1 MLTGDR
7 VLRFSSHRYGKPIL
21 ILKNKEDDFANGKI
35 TAETLCRITTLTD
48 QRHRQL
54 AQSGL
59 FPPPERGYYQL
70 EPTIR
75 GLLSYHRERNKR
87 EKKFLSGEKLKKL
100 RAERKMA
107 ELQLAKATNKAL
119 DADAVIRS
127 WQNMVLTAR
136 QKFLGLESK
145 LSPQLG
151 FTDFQ
156 RAELR
161 REIEEALTELSR
173 PQQYGVTED

>member
-1 MLTGDR
+1 
-7 VLRFSSHRYGKPIL
+7 
-21 ILKNKEDDFANGKI
+21 LKNKEDDIANGKI

-59 FPPPERGYYQL
+59 FPSPELGYYQL
-70 EPTIR
+70 EPTVR
-75 GLLSYHRERNKR
+75 GLLSYYRERNKK
-87 EKKFLSGEKLKKL
+87 EKESLSGEKL

-107 ELQLAKATNKAL
+107 ELQLARATNKAL
-119 DADAVIRS
+119 DADVVIRS
-127 WQNMVLTAR
+127 WQNVVLIAR
-136 QKFLGLESK
+136 QKFFGLESK
-145 LSPQLG
+145 LSSQLG

-156 RAELR
+156 QAELR
-161 REIEEALTELSR
+161 REIEEALAELSR

>member
-1 MLTGDR
+1 M
-7 VLRFSSHRYGKPIL
+7 
-21 ILKNKEDDFANGKI
+21 KNKEDDFANGKI
-35 TAETLCRITTLTD
+35 TAETLCRISTLTD

-54 AQSGL
+54 AQSGV
-59 FPPPERGYYQL
+59 FPSPQRGYYLL

-75 GLLSYHRERNKR
+75 GLLCYYRDRNKK
-87 EKKFLSGEKLKKL
+87 EKESLSEERLKKL

-107 ELQLAKATNKAL
+107 ELQLAKAM
-119 DADAVIRS
+119 DADAVVRS
-127 WQNMVLTAR
+127 WQNIVLTAR
-136 QKFLGLESK
+136 QKFLGLENKIS
-145 LSPQLG
+145 SRLG

-173 PQQYGVTED
+173 PQQYDVAEDSENEEELAAQQERRLHSP

>member
-1 MLTGDR
+1 MKNR
-7 VLRFSSHRYGKPIL
+7 SFRY
-21 ILKNKEDDFANGKI
+21 N
-35 TAETLCRITTLTD
+35 TA
-48 QRHRQL
+48 
-54 AQSGL
+54 L
-59 FPPPERGYYQL
+59 FTYRSLG
-70 EPTIR
+70 R
-75 GLLSYHRERNKR
+75 RCW
-87 EKKFLSGEKLKKL
+87 GEKLKKL

-127 WQNMVLTAR
+127 WQNVVLIAR

-145 LSPQLG
+145 LSSQLG

-156 RAELR
+156 QAELR

>member
-1 MLTGDR
+1 MKT
-7 VLRFSSHRYGKPIL
+7 
-21 ILKNKEDDFANGKI
+21 KEDDFANGKI
-35 TAETLCRITTLTD
+35 TAETLCRISTLTD

-54 AQSGL
+54 AQSGV
-59 FPPPERGYYQL
+59 FPSPQRGYYLL

-75 GLLSYHRERNKR
+75 GLLCYYRDRNKK
-87 EKKFLSGEKLKKL
+87 EKESLSEERLKKL

-107 ELQLAKATNKAL
+107 ELQLAKAMNKAM
-119 DADAVIRS
+119 DADAVVRS
-127 WQNMVLTAR
+127 WQNIVLTAR
-136 QKFLGLESK
+136 QKFLGLENKIS
-145 LSPQLG
+145 SRLG

-173 PQQYGVTED
+173 PQQYGVTEDSGEEFSSQIRTP

>member
-1 MLTGDR
+1 M
-7 VLRFSSHRYGKPIL
+7 
-21 ILKNKEDDFANGKI
+21 KNKEDDFANGKI

-54 AQSGL
+54 AQSGV
-59 FPPPERGYYQL
+59 FPSPQRGYYQL

-75 GLLSYHRERNKR
+75 GLLCYYRDRNKK
-87 EKKFLSGEKLKKL
+87 EKESLSEERLKKL

-107 ELQLAKATNKAL
+107 ELQLAKAMNKAM
-119 DADAVIRS
+119 DADAVVRS
-127 WQNMVLTAR
+127 WQNIVLTAR
-136 QKFLGLESK
+136 QKFLGLENKIS
-145 LSPQLG
+145 SRLG

-173 PQQYGVTED
+173 PQQYDVAEDLENEEELAEQQERRLHSP